1 MRGLNTLTTQSPNLM
16 FVPYRTIGLVC
27 AGQQQYMSHL
37 GSESFLVTSI
47 GHGFQVWRCDHL
59 SLSMVSSQ
67 VEEVITCVSWGG
79 ALPAFVLF

>member
-1 MRGLNTLTTQSPNLM
+1 M

-67 VEEVITCVSWGG
+67 VDEVITCVQGWCSSCN
-79 ALPAFVLF
+79 LFYLVFLCRHTV

>member
-1 MRGLNTLTTQSPNLM
+1 MY
-16 FVPYRTIGLVC
+16 VPYRTIGLVC

-67 VEEVITCVSWGG
+67 VDEVITCVPGVV
-79 ALPAFVLF
+79 LLLQFV